1 MYPFATWRRTDTL
14 SRIPYTRHS
23 PASFSPSCKMLHF
36 PSKSFA
42 PAATPIASNIS
53 SNPSSRLCFHSNF
66 IPQTRSYTQI
76 SSRRTNRPTPST
88 MAKFSIWRKSEVE
101 FDFDPPLKSDDLF
114 YALKEA
120 YPYLK
125 THQSRMREA
134 VISFCTRE
142 QKSQDDS
149 CSESSRNA
157 SGCSRMSFPEDAFSK
172 PSTDNSSRSS
182 RSPIR
187 RNHQDWRPDEPR
199 RTLKRKL
206 GSLTPETEAASTT
219 LRSSRSTV
227 GSTDRMHSMMDVIS
241 FSENGKS
248 QGWAKKPMSDKDR
261 KDYSDTRRL
270 GACKKHRRAKRKV
283 RWLTSQL
290 LKRRL

>member
-1 MYPFATWRRTDTL
+1 LLLLQLQLHLTL
-14 SRIPYTRHS
+14 PQIFPPAFSVILILS
-23 PASFSPSCKMLHF
+23 PD
-36 PSKSFA
+36 
-42 PAATPIASNIS
+42 SN
-53 SNPSSRLCFHSNF
+53 
-66 IPQTRSYTQI
+66 YTQL
-76 SSRRTNRPTPST
+76 SPRRTNRPTSST
-88 MAKFSIWRKSEVE
+88 MANFRIWRKSEAE
-101 FDFDPPLKSDDLF
+101 FGFHPPLKSDDLF
-114 YALKEA
+114 YALKKE

-125 THQSRMREA
+125 THQSRMAQA
-134 VISFCTRE
+134 VISFCKSE
-142 QKSQDDS
+142 QESQDNS
-149 CSESSRNA
+149 GSESSRNA
-157 SGCSRMSFPEDAFSK
+157 SGSSRMSFPEVAFSK

-187 RNHQDWRPDEPR
+187 RNYQGWRPEEPR

-219 LRSSRSTV
+219 LRLSRSRV
-227 GSTDRMHSMMDVIS
+227 GNTDRMHSMMDVIS

-283 RWLTSQL
+283 R
-290 LKRRL
+290 